1 MKTVLRRSGWIGP
14 WPVGR
19 SGQDQDGASSVEYG
33 LMVAAIA
40 AVVIAVVIGLST
52 IAQAAFR

>member
-1 MKTVLRRSGWIGP
+1 MRAVRDQR
-14 WPVGR
+14 
-19 SGQDQDGASSVEYG
+19 DQDGASSVEYG